1 MKRYEEPIMEVT
13 TFTVE
18 DVVTISDNFGDD
30 NNIGGDNE
38 LEEDEG

>member
-13 TFTVE
+13 TFTAE
-18 DVVTISDNFGDD
+18 DIVTTSS
-30 NNIGGDNE
+30 IGGDNE